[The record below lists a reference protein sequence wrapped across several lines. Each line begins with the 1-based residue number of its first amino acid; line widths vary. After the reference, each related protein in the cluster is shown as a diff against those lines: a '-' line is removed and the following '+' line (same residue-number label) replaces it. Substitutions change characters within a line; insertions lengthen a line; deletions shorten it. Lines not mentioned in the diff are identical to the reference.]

1 MYSVSSPPAVLRHAG
16 SWSTWRSRL
25 RARKP
30 ETPVSTGQCDVVV
43 ARVAGCGGGADATK
57 LRLRRARVSALRG
70 SSRGDRAH
78 RRPEGDSAHPQPS
91 QSTHRRSVTVG
102 ATAALAIGQSDPC
115 TTRTCR
121 CADASRRAPMSD
133 SAHRGAIRRCVRGI
147 SSQHDCL
154 TGVLR
159 RPMIRSVRKGIRAML
174 AGGQGCITRFPSASA
189 PKNPLIVPIVTGKS
203 ISRARSSG
211 WRLTTV
217 SRTSSS
223 TAGRPTRAVTGR
235 SSGACSNAQRGFRS

>member
-102 ATAALAIGQSDPC
+102 AAAALAIGQSDPC

-159 RPMIRSVRKGIRAML
+159 RLRAEGNPRY
-174 AGGQGCITRFPSASA
+174 AGGRAGLHNALSVSLGAEKPINRSYRHWEEHFTRSLEWVATHDGIA
-189 PKNPLIVPIVTGKS
+189 HL
-203 ISRARSSG
+203 
-211 WRLTTV
+211 
-217 SRTSSS
+217 
-223 TAGRPTRAVTGR
+223 
-235 SSGACSNAQRGFRS
+235 